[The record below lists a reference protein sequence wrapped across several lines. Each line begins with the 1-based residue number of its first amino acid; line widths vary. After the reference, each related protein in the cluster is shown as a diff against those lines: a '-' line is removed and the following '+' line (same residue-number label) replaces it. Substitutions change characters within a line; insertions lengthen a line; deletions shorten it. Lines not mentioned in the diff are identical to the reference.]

1 MPRVSVIIPTHNRP
15 ALLAESLASLREQTM
30 TDWEAIVVDDASSP
44 PVTIEEMDQ
53 RIRVL
58 HHSDSQGGAAAKNTG
73 INNANGEIL
82 AFLDDDDLYAPIYL
96 EKAINMLDRNPDLD
110 VIFMGVSWFGSGGAW
125 GQRNYDEAMM
135 NMLAEASGEL
145 NEAEGTVVFGE
156 ALIDALLKSV
166 PMAFQ
171 RPVVRKAALGKIGIY
186 RADCLLWDCD
196 WAISAALNAKCGLL
210 QEGLYQQRAEGQG
223 YSSRRDR
230 RQDHLDSGAEIK
242 DRFLKDARSGR
253 YPQHLIPRL
262 KKAAAKAWF
271 DLAWHHY
278 NQRNHRKAFNALWV
292 SELRQVNIQNLKLL
306 VRLLFSSLG
315 IR

>member
-1 MPRVSVIIPTHNRP
+1 MPRVSVVIPTHNRP
-15 ALLAESLASLREQTM
+15 VLLVESLASLRGQTM
-30 TDWEAIVVDDASSP
+30 TEWEAIVVDDASSP
-44 PVTIEEMDQ
+44 PVALDEADK
-53 RIRVL
+53 RIRIIR
-58 HHSDSQGGAAAKNTG
+58 HSKSQGGAAAKNTG
-73 INNANGEIL
+73 IQEASGEIL
-82 AFLDDDDLYAPIYL
+82 AFLDDDDLYDPTYI
-96 EKAINMLDRNPDLD
+96 EKAVNVLDKNPALD
-110 VIFMGVSWFGSGGAW
+110 VIFMGVAWFGSGGEW
-125 GQRNYDEAMM
+125 GQRNYDEAMLK
-135 NMLAEASGEL
+135 MLAEASGEII
-145 NEAEGTVVFGE
+145 EDEGTVLFGE
-156 ALIDALLKSV
+156 ELITALLKSV

-171 RPVVRKAALGKIGIY
+171 RPVVRKSALDRIGIY
-186 RADCLLWDCD
+186 RDDCLLWDCD

-292 SELRQVNIQNLKLL
+292 SELRQVNIQNMKLL